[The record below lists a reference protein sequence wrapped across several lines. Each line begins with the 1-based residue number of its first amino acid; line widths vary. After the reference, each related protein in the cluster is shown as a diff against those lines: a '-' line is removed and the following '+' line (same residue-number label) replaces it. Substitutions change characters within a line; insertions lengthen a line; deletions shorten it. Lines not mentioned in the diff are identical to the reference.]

1 MAKFLKCQF
10 HSHAFGDPVDHI
22 AFSPKTLITR
32 AVKLGYD
39 VLSITCHRKILF
51 TKELKQFAAKKG
63 ILLIPGIEFEIN
75 RKHILAINPTKEILE
90 VKTFDDL
97 KRYRKNNPQ
106 SLIIAPHPFFLS
118 HFCLGKDLEKN
129 IDLFDAIEISWFYT
143 KKLDLNK
150 KAIKIAEQ
158 YNKPLIS
165 TADCHILD
173 FLDIGYTKVQAE
185 KNTKSL
191 FQAIKKGNLK
201 NYTQATSIFKMSRSI
216 IQVGLQTTLK
226 KCRSW
231 I

>member
-10 HSHAFGDPVDHI
+10 HSHCFGDPLDHI
-22 AFSPKTLITR
+22 NYSPKTLIKR
-32 AVKLGYD
+32 AAELRYD

-51 TKELKQFAAKKG
+51 TDTLKKFAAKNG

-75 RKHILAINPTKEILE
+75 KKHILAINTTNEILKI
-90 VKTFDDL
+90 KTFDDL
-97 KRYRKNNPQ
+97 RKYRKNNP
-106 SLIIAPHPFFLS
+106 STLIIAPHPFFLS

-143 KKLDLNK
+143 KAINCNK
-150 KAIKIAEQ
+150 KAFKIAEK
-158 YNKPLIS
+158 YSKPLIS

-173 FLDIGYTKVQAE
+173 FLDIGYTKVKTE
-185 KNTKSL
+185 KNVKSL
-191 FQAIKKGNLK
+191 FTAIKKGNLK
-201 NYTQATSIFKMSRSI
+201 NYTQATNIFKMSRSI

-226 KCRSW
+226 KYRNW